1 MPVTEEERR
10 KYEDEMEAKGKKH
23 EEEKKRQAKEYD
35 EEFSKLHAAAWN
47 DHTEAI
53 QKWRVEEDDYK
64 HGYLK
69 DYEAAMAHV
78 KEYDIKRRNP
88 NYPMILRKKLTAPK
102 KPVFKEAVV
111 PNARRRFPLLG
122 NSYFG
127 GRRLTRRGRKTRST
141 RRR

>member
-35 EEFSKLHAAAWN
+35 EEFSKLHKKAFEEHN
-47 DHTEAI
+47 EAF

-64 HGYLK
+64 HGPLK
-69 DYEAAMAHV
+69 DYENAKAWADMHQV
-78 KEYDIKRRNP
+78 NKRNKH
-88 NYPMILRKKLTAPK
+88 YPKKPKAPK

-127 GRRLTRRGRKTRST
+127 GGGRTRRGRKTRST